1 MRRREFIAALSGAA
15 VWPLAARAQQSAKP
29 VIGFLHLS
37 SPVTELNRG
46 AAFRRG
52 LSEAGYI
59 EGQNTKIEYRW
70 AEEHIDRLPALAAEL
85 VNDQVNVI
93 VAAGSLDA
101 ALAAKAATVSIP
113 IAFGVPADPVKFGL
127 VKSLA
132 RPGGNATGINY
143 FTVEVLA
150 KRLGLLHE
158 LVPRASRVAVLVNT
172 ADATNAAITEQ
183 EIKGAAVTIGLQ
195 ILVFKAS
202 TSDEIDAA
210 FTGLSSARADALFVA
225 PGAFFSERRVQLATL
240 ASRYAIPAA
249 YGVRESA
256 EAGGL
261 LSYGTSIAD
270 MFRQVGAYAG
280 RVLRGEKP
288 ADLPV
293 LQPTAFELVINLR
306 TAKALGLNIPA
317 TVLASADE
325 VIE

>member
-1 MRRREFIAALSGAA
+1 
-15 VWPLAARAQQSAKP
+15 
-29 VIGFLHLS
+29 
-37 SPVTELNRG
+37 
-46 AAFRRG
+46 FRRG

-70 AEEHIDRLPALAAEL
+70 AEERIDRLPALAAEL

-195 ILVFKAS
+195 ILIFKAS
-202 TSDEIDAA
+202 TSD
-210 FTGLSSARADALFVA
+210 
-225 PGAFFSERRVQLATL
+225 
-240 ASRYAIPAA
+240 
-249 YGVRESA
+249 
-256 EAGGL
+256 
-261 LSYGTSIAD
+261 
-270 MFRQVGAYAG
+270 
-280 RVLRGEKP
+280 
-288 ADLPV
+288 
-293 LQPTAFELVINLR
+293 
-306 TAKALGLNIPA
+306 
-317 TVLASADE
+317 
-325 VIE
+325 